1 MTIRRALL
9 AALALLTAAGLCL
22 VAAHAR
28 VDLWGTRTL
37 FAKSAPSQA
46 EKARTSL
53 LAAARVDVNHADEAA
68 LCALPGVGPVLAGRI
83 AAERE
88 QNGAFYYPE
97 DLLRVSGVGTKK
109 LEQMRNLLLLTP

>member
-1 MTIRRALL
+1 MKKRALL

-28 VDLWGTRTL
+28 TDVGGTRTL
-37 FAKSAPSQA
+37 FAKSTLSRT
-46 EKARTSL
+46 EKTRTSL
-53 LAAARVDVNHADEAA
+53 PAAARVDVNHADEAA

-83 AAERE
+83 VAERE

-97 DLLRVSGVGTKK
+97 DLLRVSGIGAKK
-109 LEQMRNLLLLTP
+109 LEQMRNLLLLLP